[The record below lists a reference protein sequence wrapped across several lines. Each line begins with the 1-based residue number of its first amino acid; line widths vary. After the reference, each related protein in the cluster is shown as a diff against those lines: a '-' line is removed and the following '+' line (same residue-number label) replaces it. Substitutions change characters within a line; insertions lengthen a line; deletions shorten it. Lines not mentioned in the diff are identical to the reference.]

1 MTETITPADQEKTF
15 HLFSRLPAELRW
27 KIWAFNLPGPRIVSI
42 KCGPESLSSLPGLD
56 SGGRFSPS
64 SSSGC
69 TSPAAIP
76 TNLHVC
82 HESRREALRQYRS
95 SFGIARQ
102 PGQVFFAPDQDV
114 LYFGPR
120 DGFMAS
126 EANLR
131 TILSMCDPAELAQI
145 KRVAINDA
153 LFWVYENSWHHQAR
167 HQLPPPPPPPP
178 PQHQHSHQRQHQHQQ
193 HPSALAAPLPPLHPP
208 PAAAAMTHTAIAASL
223 LIDVLRLIQSRLP
236 GLQELIFIPR
246 DENPLYSG
254 DSCLV
259 EPAMVQGRMA
269 RQIREAMTAVFG
281 APDDGPWRWRIMTL
295 SADPDPPV
303 YEKQVLGAG
312 FRTKGG
318 GGMVGDPSRCGRG
331 IFDIARKDVC
341 RGPTTRLGVL
351 QESVRRRFMEMEM
364 EMELDGC
371 GQ

>member
-1 MTETITPADQEKTF
+1 MWPIIELPQRGTSPGPLEYTNVQRVLHLIYFSAARLSTCLLNRFTATMTETITPADQGKTF

-56 SGGRFSPS
+56 SGGRLSPS

-131 TILSMCDPAELAQI
+131 TILSMCDPVELAQV

-153 LFWVYENSWHHQAR
+153 LFW
-167 HQLPPPPPPPP
+167 
-178 PQHQHSHQRQHQHQQ
+178 
-193 HPSALAAPLPPLHPP
+193 
-208 PAAAAMTHTAIAASL
+208 
-223 LIDVLRLIQSRLP
+223 SRLP

-259 EPAMVQGRMA
+259 EPAMGQGRMA

-303 YEKQVLGAG
+303 YEKQVLGA
-312 FRTKGG
+312 
-318 GGMVGDPSRCGRG
+318 
-331 IFDIARKDVC
+331 
-341 RGPTTRLGVL
+341 
-351 QESVRRRFMEMEM
+351 
-364 EMELDGC
+364 
-371 GQ
+371 